1 MDRFSYRENELELE
15 EIGSGEDDGEDDED
29 DEDDDE
35 QDIGVCEGLPGEQL
49 HLLTA
54 EMVAKL
60 DPYR

>member
-1 MDRFSYRENELELE
+1 MDRFSYRENELEFE

-29 DEDDDE
+29 DKE